1 MTNFGA
7 AVSNSPYGSI
17 QLGYDFS
24 QSPPNGSITYA
35 TTSVTTT
42 LTISLHAGYSISDPS
57 YTLSISG
64 DWAYSGAP
72 VAVSI
77 PSGGGTQVLWSGT
90 VTRSLTP
97 GSGSSQ
103 SFSASISGLYQYNA
117 TATVSGT
124 NYTDVRPYGTGTPT
138 LSNASPVMGN
148 PTMPIPVT
156 ITANRTSTTHGVRFW
171 VSYGAFTSYIG
182 ASVGGIQ
189 WPGAGPDTMTYDFP
203 VASLGSQIPNTTSG
217 GGAIYCDY
225 FDAGSAFIGTAGV
238 AFSASIPSTV
248 VPTLTSVTNTETGTT
263 GVTLTGKYVQ
273 NYSAATFAITG
284 ATPQGG
290 AGSIVSGV
298 ITVNGTPY
306 AVAMPGL
313 TTTLNPLPTAGTGL
327 VVSGTVTDSRGRV
340 SAVTAGPTIDV
351 LAYSPPVISTFNP
364 PSRWTGS
371 PGAADDLGTSI
382 QVVSAGSASV
392 LPSSLSPAQRNSLI
406 WKVETQ
412 PISGGSWTT
421 QKTTTIPQGTTPTL
435 AWSST
440 DLLGTVLGGGFT
452 LAATQAYNVR
462 LSAQDAFYTTT
473 ATLLL
478 PVGTVTMSWSQT
490 GVGIGKIAVPGRTLD
505 VGGDAYV
512 SGSIYQGSIPV
523 LGSLPLSVDL
533 DTVTVTGHYSQSS
546 NASATVGNHYP
557 IAYAGLLEV
566 EAYASGTYVNQRYTT
581 YKFDGWVGSRTF
593 VRSWSGGSWGVW
605 REYVLADANVWT
617 LCPTQPSWPGYF
629 AQYGSNRV
637 PKLWQ
642 KGTLRRLHAGT
653 FQNNTTW
660 AANTAYSGAW
670 GPAAGDRPVDVVEC
684 GLVVRFNATMQ
695 TVGFFQWDTAGNM
708 TWVLGIGG
716 TPGSSAIDVPDVTW
730 STV

>member
-42 LTISLHAGYSISDPS
+42 LTISLHAGYSVSDPS

-64 DWAYSGAP
+64 DWAYSGTP

-117 TATVSGT
+117 TASVGGT

-148 PTMPIPVT
+148 PTMPVPVT
-156 ITANRTSTTHGVRFW
+156 ITANRTDTTHGVRFW

-203 VASLGSQIPNTTSG
+203 VASLGGQIPNTTSG

-248 VPTLTSVTNTETGTT
+248 IPTLTSVTNAESGTT

-273 NYSAATFAITG
+273 NYSAATFTITG

-351 LAYSPPVISTFNP
+351 LAYAPPVISTFNP

-462 LSAQDAFYTTT
+462 LSAQDAFFTTT

-490 GVGIGKIAVPGRTLD
+490 GVGIGKILDAGKMLD
-505 VGGDAYV
+505 VGGQ
-512 SGSIYQGSIPV
+512 IYQNNGIAVVDTAQQTTAINAALDPRPKGTV
-523 LGSLPLSVDL
+523 FFAIGTAPFTDVNITGGYGFGHITFTPQAGRLYCITWNPPL
-533 DTVTVTGHYSQSS
+533 
-546 NASATVGNHYP
+546 
-557 IAYAGLLEV
+557 
-566 EAYASGTYVNQRYTT
+566 TYVNTATAAAEAEIRATT
-581 YKFDGWVGSRTF
+581 DNSTPTLASAKVTFKQYHIPLVGVFVDTPVLKWNFSVGTTPANPYKFLGTIVRVAGSGTIMSRADDAAMYPWY
-593 VRSWSGGSWGVW
+593 RIDDLG
-605 REYVLADANVWT
+605 LAST
-617 LCPTQPSWPGYF
+617 TS
-629 AQYGSNRV
+629 SNTV
-637 PKLWQ
+637 
-642 KGTLRRLHAGT
+642 T
-653 FQNNTTW
+653 
-660 AANTAYSGAW
+660 ANTG
-670 GPAAGDRPVDVVEC
+670 
-684 GLVVRFNATMQ
+684 
-695 TVGFFQWDTAGNM
+695 
-708 TWVLGIGG
+708 
-716 TPGSSAIDVPDVTW
+716 
-730 STV
+730 